1 MAHKTSAVADEPIE
15 VLFALHPKFDLLDF
29 AGTLEVLE
37 WARHDK
43 NDESTKA
50 FECTIAAAEPKVLSE
65 QGVVIGAQITYK
77 EAHERLNDFD
87 VLIVV
92 GGNHDAILKERS
104 EPIPIIEAFAE
115 LQRNDY
121 TRERTLMSVCT
132 GSIFLAEAGILEG
145 LSATCHPDYMTKFEI
160 ICSNAAQRDLQ
171 ERTDVVEDARYVVN
185 NLRFD
190 LGDEDE
196 NPYIR
201 RKSDAGR
208 RPSAARKGSI
218 SFKGSNGRRESI
230 ARRAAMRLG
239 GLRVITAGGISAGLD
254 AALYLVS
261 ILVDE
266 DVANEVARFMQH
278 EWVKGTVV
286 DGLDV

>member
-29 AGTLEVLE
+29 AGPLEILE

-43 NDESTKA
+43 NDENTKA
-50 FECTIAAAEPKVLSE
+50 FECTIAAAEPKVISE

-92 GGNHDAILKERS
+92 GGNHDAILKEKS
-104 EPIPIIEAFAE
+104 EPLPIIEAFAE

-132 GSIFLAEAGILEG
+132 GSILLAEAGILAG
-145 LSATCHPDYMTKFEI
+145 LSATTHPDYLTKFEI
-160 ICSNAAQRDLQ
+160 VCSNAAQRDLQ

-208 RPSAARKGSI
+208 RPSAARKGSV
-218 SFKGSNGRRESI
+218 SFKGSNGRRESM

-239 GLRVITAGGISAGLD
+239 GLRVITAGGISAGQD

-266 DVANEVARFMQH
+266 DTANEVARFVQH
-278 EWVKGTVV
+278 EWVKGTIV